1 MKFCSQS
8 NTGLQVVMKSIMR
21 AMAPLLQICLL
32 VIFVII
38 IYSII
43 GLEFLSGQFHFSC
56 RDNNSGMYFQRA
68 ESLCDSVSKVN
79 QYCIC
84 K

>member
-1 MKFCSQS
+1 MSFSIK
-8 NTGLQVVMKSIMR
+8 TGLQVVMKSIMR

-43 GLEFLSGQFHFSC
+43 GLEFLSGQFHYSC
-56 RDNNSGMYFQRA
+56 RDNNSGMYRA
-68 ESLCDSVSKVN
+68 VKKKDPLRE
-79 QYCIC
+79 I
-84 K
+84 